1 MPKAHVIAIL
11 DDDASLREAVV
22 DLITSVG
29 FDAYGFESAESFLR
43 SPQVDTTS
51 CLITDV
57 QMPGM
62 SGPELQR
69 HLLAQGRVLPI
80 IFITAFPEKNTRA
93 RVTAAG
99 AVAYLEKPFDGATLL
114 SFLQSAMPP
123 GEANALG

>member
-123 GEANALG
+123 GEANARG